1 MRQFSL
7 NKNSLALSL
16 GCLIAGAVVAP
27 EAKALTL
34 DWSGYFRADYNYVG
48 NYVAETGGTPAV
60 TSDRNTSFSTVFM
73 KLRPKVLVNDNVIV
87 RSEWDIGDQ
96 VYGLFGRGIPRDQ
109 RSDVFGTDRAPFP
122 IGARRLWLD
131 VHTDFGT
138 VQVGRAPFAWGLG
151 AIFNA
156 GDNPSDR
163 YQTTMDTVRLVSK
176 FGYLSVMP
184 FYAKAALGRSIG
196 GARSPVGP
204 GTPPTAFD
212 TVASGSDDI
221 TDYGIAL
228 RFENPEE
235 ELEAGALYYKRAG
248 SDSQNSYLYGG
259 NPPRTYT
266 AGANGMSTKLIN
278 VYGKKTFKR
287 LEIGAELPIFSGT
300 VADITGAGVRNNYS
314 SIGLAGEA
322 ALKYDT
328 WRHSV
333 KFGFAPGQEAAAGTG
348 AANRGNSF
356 KAMSFNRAYKLGL
369 IMFNYNLNN
378 FGVGNP
384 DAVPGN
390 PNSDN
395 AVVSPYDAA
404 ITNARYVMLSS
415 EKRWEQWGLNVGVV
429 WAQANQ
435 AAQSGR
441 DFYNTNN
448 RNWYAATTT
457 QGKNMGVEFD
467 VGARYNWDDNISFGL
482 DGGLL
487 VPGDYLKTTGNNAGA
502 QVTGLDKTVAAVTLS
517 ASTVF

>member
-1 MRQFSL
+1 
-7 NKNSLALSL
+7 
-16 GCLIAGAVVAP
+16 
-27 EAKALTL
+27 
-34 DWSGYFRADYNYVG
+34 
-48 NYVAETGGTPAV
+48 
-60 TSDRNTSFSTVFM
+60 
-73 KLRPKVLVNDNVIV
+73 
-87 RSEWDIGDQ
+87 
-96 VYGLFGRGIPRDQ
+96 
-109 RSDVFGTDRAPFP
+109 
-122 IGARRLWLD
+122 
-131 VHTDFGT
+131 
-138 VQVGRAPFAWGLG
+138 
-151 AIFNA
+151 
-156 GDNPSDR
+156 
-163 YQTTMDTVRLVSK
+163 
-176 FGYLSVMP
+176 
-184 FYAKAALGRSIG
+184 
-196 GARSPVGP
+196 
-204 GTPPTAFD
+204 
-212 TVASGSDDI
+212 
-221 TDYGIAL
+221 
-228 RFENPEE
+228 
-235 ELEAGALYYKRAG
+235 
-248 SDSQNSYLYGG
+248 
-259 NPPRTYT
+259 
-266 AGANGMSTKLIN
+266 MSTKLIN

-287 LEIGAELPIFSGT
+287 LEIGAELPLFSGT

-348 AANRGNSF
+348 AGNRGNSF

-378 FGVGNP
+378 FGTGNP

-404 ITNARYVMLSS
+404 ITNARYVMLAT
-415 EKRWEQWGLNVGVV
+415 EKRWEQWGLNLGLV

-448 RNWYAATTT
+448 RNWYTATTT

-487 VPGDYLKTTGNNAGA
+487 VPGDYLKTTGNNAGT